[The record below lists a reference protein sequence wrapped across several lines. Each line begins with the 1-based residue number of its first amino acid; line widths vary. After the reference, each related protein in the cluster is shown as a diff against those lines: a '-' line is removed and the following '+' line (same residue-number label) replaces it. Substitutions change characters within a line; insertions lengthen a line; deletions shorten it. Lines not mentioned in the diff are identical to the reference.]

1 MKVLME
7 LFFPHDTEKFN
18 GKKFSKVFFKLYSV
32 YALLLALCCIFCPT
46 FMIDS
51 VFNIDLLKYSSSGR
65 IAFTEIIQL
74 FGFAVFSY
82 SLVLILC
89 SVKYQGLIPFMLA
102 TIFINYTTQFVTL
115 PHTNA
120 FNVSSYG
127 LAFGLLLYLCVIY
140 SIYEIMTH
148 NSKTKKL
155 NAKGK
160 KAKGAKK

>member
-32 YALLLALCCIFCPT
+32 YALLLALCCILCPT

-65 IAFTEIIQL
+65 IAFTEIVQL

-102 TIFINYTTQFVTL
+102 TIF
-115 PHTNA
+115 
-120 FNVSSYG
+120 
-127 LAFGLLLYLCVIY
+127 
-140 SIYEIMTH
+140 
-148 NSKTKKL
+148 L
-155 NAKGK
+155 NLG
-160 KAKGAKK
+160 